1 MTEEEVAMEV
11 EALEAVYSEDCVIL
25 DSYPPHLHLHIKPR
39 TAEISSQQFVEA
51 VVRFQAGSKYPDEP
65 PRISLIESKGLDE
78 QRQKLLIGIV
88 QEKASQLSSSLMLVE
103 LCEEAV
109 ERLTIMNHPEGDCPL
124 CLYPLFPEDGGSKQ
138 MPFMKL
144 MSCFHCFH
152 CECIIRWWN
161 WLHAQEEADS
171 KSGDTLHMRRGST
184 AREGNSG
191 SADKSLGNC
200 PVCRKIFH
208 SSDIEHVLDLVGA
221 QSSLQ
226 DSSLIQGKD
235 QDPLLQSDS
244 ENIRR
249 ERFESILKTQ
259 EEKGGL
265 VQPKKNISVV
275 PGMYL
280 PPPAHASTSRN
291 EEEEAGE
298 SQEQGEEEPKEAE
311 SETNSSSST
320 NRRGRG
326 RWTGRGRSRGRG
338 PTVNERKPN
347 SQDPRKPTRQWVQRA
362 REGDK

>member
-103 LCEEAV
+103 LCEE
-109 ERLTIMNHPEGDCPL
+109 
-124 CLYPLFPEDGGSKQ
+124 
-138 MPFMKL
+138 
-144 MSCFHCFH
+144 
-152 CECIIRWWN
+152 
-161 WLHAQEEADS
+161 EADS

-184 AREGNSG
+184 ARE
-191 SADKSLGNC
+191 DKSLGNC

-226 DSSLIQGKD
+226 DSSLIPGKD

-326 RWTGRGRSRGRG
+326 RWRGRGRSRGRG